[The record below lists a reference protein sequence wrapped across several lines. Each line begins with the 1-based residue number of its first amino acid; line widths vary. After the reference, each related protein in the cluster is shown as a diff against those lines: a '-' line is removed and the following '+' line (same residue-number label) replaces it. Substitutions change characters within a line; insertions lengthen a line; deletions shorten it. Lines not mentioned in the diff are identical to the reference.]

1 MGLHTKSA
9 RPYRNGGEVTI
20 MKKTLRDI
28 DVAGKK
34 VLVRVD
40 FNVPM
45 DGEKITD
52 TTRIEASLPTINYL
66 IENGASVVLMSHLG
80 RPKGEYKEEFSLGP
94 VAKKL
99 SEFLNRDVKF
109 VASKVVVDDEVK
121 SKIKDLKP
129 GEVAL
134 LENTRFVKGEE
145 KLDENFAK
153 DLSSLAEIYVN
164 DAFGTSHRAH
174 ASNVGVAKYLPSAMG
189 FLLEKEVEYLEGAVQ
204 NPDRPFVA
212 ILGGKKVSD
221 KIHVIDNLLEKVDVL
236 IVAGGMAYTFFKS
249 MGLEIGDSI
258 VEDDKLDLAREL
270 MAKAIE
276 ENVDFV
282 LPDDV
287 VMAKELKAG
296 VETKIVDRD
305 KMEEGYMGLD
315 IGPKTIET
323 IRGKLESARCVVWNG
338 PCGVFE
344 IPEFANGTFEVA
356 KILSEL
362 EGATTIIGGGDSVAA
377 IEKAGLKDKMTHIS
391 TGGGASLELL
401 EGKVLPGIDCIED
414 KE

>member
-1 MGLHTKSA
+1 
-9 RPYRNGGEVTI
+9 

-45 DGEKITD
+45 DGDLITD

-66 IENGASVVLMSHLG
+66 LENGASVVLMSHLG
-80 RPKGEYKEEFSLGP
+80 RPKGEYKEEFSLAP

-99 SEFLNRDVKF
+99 SELLKKDVKF
-109 VASKVVVDDEVK
+109 VASKVVIDDEVK
-121 SKIKDLKP
+121 SEIKKLKT

-145 KLDENFAK
+145 KLDYDFAK
-153 DLSSLAEIYVN
+153 DLASLADIYVN

-221 KIHVIDNLLEKVDVL
+221 KINVIDNLLEKVDTL
-236 IVAGGMAYTFFKS
+236 IVVGGMAYTFFKS

-270 MAKAIE
+270 MAKAVT
-276 ENVDFV
+276 NHVDFV

-296 VETKIVDRD
+296 VETKTVDRD

-315 IGPKTIET
+315 IGPKTIANIKE
-323 IRGKLESARCVVWNG
+323 KLEPARCVVWNG

-356 KILSEL
+356 KTLADL

-414 KE
+414 AE

>member
-1 MGLHTKSA
+1 
-9 RPYRNGGEVTI
+9 

-45 DGEKITD
+45 DGDLITD

-66 IENGASVVLMSHLG
+66 LENDASVVLMSHLG
-80 RPKGEYKEEFSLGP
+80 RPKGEYKEEFSLAP

-99 SEFLNRDVKF
+99 SELLKKDVKF
-109 VASKVVVDDEVK
+109 VASKVVIDDEVK
-121 SKIKDLKP
+121 SEIKKLKT

-145 KLDENFAK
+145 KLDYDFAK
-153 DLSSLAEIYVN
+153 DLASLADIYVN

-221 KIHVIDNLLEKVDVL
+221 KINVIDNLLEKVDTL
-236 IVAGGMAYTFFKS
+236 IVVGGMAYTFFKS

-270 MAKAIE
+270 MAKAVT
-276 ENVDFV
+276 NHVDFV

-296 VETKIVDRD
+296 VETKTVDRD

-315 IGPKTIET
+315 IGPKTIASIKE
-323 IRGKLESARCVVWNG
+323 KLEPARCVVWNG

-356 KILSEL
+356 KTLANL

-414 KE
+414 AE

>member
-1 MGLHTKSA
+1 M
-9 RPYRNGGEVTI
+9 

-45 DGEKITD
+45 DGDLITD

-66 IENGASVVLMSHLG
+66 LENDASVVLMSHLG
-80 RPKGEYKEEFSLGP
+80 RPKGEYKEEFSLAP

-99 SEFLNRDVKF
+99 SELLKKDVKF
-109 VASKVVVDDEVK
+109 VASKVVIDDEVK
-121 SKIKDLKP
+121 SEIKKLKT

-145 KLDENFAK
+145 KLDYDFAK
-153 DLSSLAEIYVN
+153 DLASLADIYVN

-221 KIHVIDNLLEKVDVL
+221 KINVIDNLLEKVDTL
-236 IVAGGMAYTFFKS
+236 IVVGGMAYTFFKS

-270 MAKAIE
+270 MAKAVT
-276 ENVDFV
+276 NHVDFV

-296 VETKIVDRD
+296 VETKTVDRD

-315 IGPKTIET
+315 IGPKTIASIKE
-323 IRGKLESARCVVWNG
+323 KLEPARCVVWNG

-356 KILSEL
+356 KTLANL

-414 KE
+414 AE

>member
-1 MGLHTKSA
+1 
-9 RPYRNGGEVTI
+9 

-45 DGEKITD
+45 DGDVITD

-66 IENGASVVLMSHLG
+66 LENGASVVLMSHLG
-80 RPKGEYKEEFSLGP
+80 RPKGEYKEEFSLAP

-145 KLDENFAK
+145 KLDEDFAK

-221 KIHVIDNLLEKVDVL
+221 KINVIDNLLEKVDVL
-236 IVAGGMAYTFFKS
+236 IVVGGMAYTFFKS

-296 VETKIVDRD
+296 VETKIADRD

>member
-1 MGLHTKSA
+1 
-9 RPYRNGGEVTI
+9 

-45 DGEKITD
+45 DGDKITD

-66 IENGASVVLMSHLG
+66 LENGASVVLMSHLG
-80 RPKGEYKEEFSLGP
+80 RPKGEYKEEFSLAP

-99 SEFLNRDVKF
+99 SELLKKDVKF
-109 VASKVVVDDEVK
+109 VASKVVIDDEVK
-121 SKIKDLKP
+121 SEIKKLKTC
-129 GEVAL
+129 EVAL

-145 KLDENFAK
+145 KLNYDFAK
-153 DLSSLAEIYVN
+153 DLASLADIYVN

-221 KIHVIDNLLEKVDVL
+221 KINVIDNLLEKVDTL
-236 IVAGGMAYTFFKS
+236 IVVGGMAYTFFKS

-270 MAKAIE
+270 MAKAVT
-276 ENVDFV
+276 NHVDFV

-296 VETKIVDRD
+296 VETKTVDRD

-315 IGPKTIET
+315 IGPKTIANIKE
-323 IRGKLESARCVVWNG
+323 KLEPARCVVWNG

-356 KILSEL
+356 KTLANL

-377 IEKAGLKDKMTHIS
+377 IEAAGLKDKMTHIS

-414 KE
+414 AE

>member
-1 MGLHTKSA
+1 
-9 RPYRNGGEVTI
+9 

-45 DGEKITD
+45 DGDLITD

-66 IENGASVVLMSHLG
+66 LENGASVVLMSHLG
-80 RPKGEYKEEFSLGP
+80 RPKGEYKEEFSLAP

-99 SEFLNRDVKF
+99 SELLKKDVKF
-109 VASKVVVDDEVK
+109 VASKVVIDDEVK
-121 SKIKDLKP
+121 SEIKKLKT

-145 KLDENFAK
+145 KLDYDFAK
-153 DLSSLAEIYVN
+153 DLASLADIYVN

-221 KIHVIDNLLEKVDVL
+221 KINVIDNLLEKVDTL
-236 IVAGGMAYTFFKS
+236 IVVGGMAYTFFKS

-270 MAKAIE
+270 MAKAVT
-276 ENVDFV
+276 NHVDFV

-296 VETKIVDRD
+296 VETKTVDRD

-315 IGPKTIET
+315 IGPKTIANIKE
-323 IRGKLESARCVVWNG
+323 KLEPARCVVWNG

-356 KILSEL
+356 KILANL

>member
-1 MGLHTKSA
+1 
-9 RPYRNGGEVTI
+9 
-20 MKKTLRDI
+20 MKKTLKDI

-45 DGEKITD
+45 DGKEITD

-66 IENGASVVLMSHLG
+66 LENGASVILMSHLG

-221 KIHVIDNLLEKVDVL
+221 KINVIDNLLEKVDVL
-236 IVAGGMAYTFFKS
+236 IVVGGMAYTFFKS

>member
-1 MGLHTKSA
+1 
-9 RPYRNGGEVTI
+9 

-45 DGEKITD
+45 DGDLITD

-66 IENGASVVLMSHLG
+66 LENGASVVLMSHLG
-80 RPKGEYKEEFSLGP
+80 RPKGEYKEEFSLAP

-99 SEFLNRDVKF
+99 SELLKKDVKF
-109 VASKVVVDDEVK
+109 VASKVVIDDEVK
-121 SKIKDLKP
+121 SEIKKLKT

-145 KLDENFAK
+145 KLDYDFAK
-153 DLSSLAEIYVN
+153 DLASLADIYVN

-221 KIHVIDNLLEKVDVL
+221 KINVIDNLLEKVDTL
-236 IVAGGMAYTFFKS
+236 IVVGGMAYTFFKS

-270 MAKAIE
+270 MAKAVT
-276 ENVDFV
+276 NHVDFV

-296 VETKIVDRD
+296 VETKTVDRD

-315 IGPKTIET
+315 IGPKTIANIKE
-323 IRGKLESARCVVWNG
+323 KLEPARCVVWNG

-356 KILSEL
+356 KTLANL

-377 IEKAGLKDKMTHIS
+377 IEAAGLKDKMTHIS

-414 KE
+414 AE

>member
-1 MGLHTKSA
+1 
-9 RPYRNGGEVTI
+9 

-66 IENGASVVLMSHLG
+66 LENGASVVLMSHLG

-99 SEFLNRDVKF
+99 SELLNRDVKF

-356 KILSEL
+356 KILANL

>member
-1 MGLHTKSA
+1 
-9 RPYRNGGEVTI
+9 

-45 DGEKITD
+45 DGDLITD

-66 IENGASVVLMSHLG
+66 LENGASVVLMSHLG
-80 RPKGEYKEEFSLGP
+80 RPKGEYKEEFSLAP

-99 SEFLNRDVKF
+99 SELLKKDVKF
-109 VASKVVVDDEVK
+109 VASKVVIDNEVK
-121 SKIKDLKP
+121 SEIKKLKT

-145 KLDENFAK
+145 KLDYDFAK
-153 DLSSLAEIYVN
+153 DLASLADIYVN

-221 KIHVIDNLLEKVDVL
+221 KINVIDNLLEKVDTL
-236 IVAGGMAYTFFKS
+236 IVVGGMAYTFFKS

-270 MAKAIE
+270 MAKAVT
-276 ENVDFV
+276 NHVDFV

-296 VETKIVDRD
+296 VETKTVDRD

-315 IGPKTIET
+315 IGPKTIANIKE
-323 IRGKLESARCVVWNG
+323 KLEPARCVVWNG

-356 KILSEL
+356 KTLANL

-377 IEKAGLKDKMTHIS
+377 IEAAGLKDKMTHIS

-414 KE
+414 AE

>member
-1 MGLHTKSA
+1 
-9 RPYRNGGEVTI
+9 

-45 DGEKITD
+45 DGDLITD

-66 IENGASVVLMSHLG
+66 LENGASVVLMSHLG
-80 RPKGEYKEEFSLGP
+80 RPKGEYKEEFSLAP

-99 SEFLNRDVKF
+99 SELLKKDVKF
-109 VASKVVVDDEVK
+109 VASKVVIDDEVK
-121 SKIKDLKP
+121 SEIKKLKT

-145 KLDENFAK
+145 KLDYDFAK
-153 DLSSLAEIYVN
+153 DLASLADIYVN

-221 KIHVIDNLLEKVDVL
+221 KINVIDNLLEKVDTL
-236 IVAGGMAYTFFKS
+236 IVVGGMAYTFFKS

-270 MAKAIE
+270 MAKAVTSR
-276 ENVDFV
+276 VDFV

-287 VMAKELKAG
+287 VMTKELKAG
-296 VETKIVDRD
+296 VETKTVDRD

-315 IGPKTIET
+315 IGPKTIASIKE
-323 IRGKLESARCVVWNG
+323 KLEPARCVVWNG

-356 KILSEL
+356 KTLANL

-414 KE
+414 AE

>member
-1 MGLHTKSA
+1 
-9 RPYRNGGEVTI
+9 

-45 DGEKITD
+45 DGDLITD

-66 IENGASVVLMSHLG
+66 LENGASVVLMSHLG
-80 RPKGEYKEEFSLGP
+80 RPKGEYKEEFSLAP

-99 SEFLNRDVKF
+99 SELLKKDVKF
-109 VASKVVVDDEVK
+109 VASKVVIDDEVK
-121 SKIKDLKP
+121 SEIKKLKT

-145 KLDENFAK
+145 KLDYDFAK
-153 DLSSLAEIYVN
+153 DLASLADIYVN

-221 KIHVIDNLLEKVDVL
+221 KINVIDNLLEKVDTL
-236 IVAGGMAYTFFKS
+236 IVVGGMAYTFFKS

-270 MAKAIE
+270 MAKAVT
-276 ENVDFV
+276 NHVDFV

-296 VETKIVDRD
+296 VETKTVDRD

-315 IGPKTIET
+315 IGSKTIANIKE
-323 IRGKLESARCVVWNG
+323 KLEPARCVVWNG

-356 KILSEL
+356 KTLANL

-414 KE
+414 AE

>member
-1 MGLHTKSA
+1 
-9 RPYRNGGEVTI
+9 

-45 DGEKITD
+45 DGDLITD

-66 IENGASVVLMSHLG
+66 LENGASVVLMSHLG
-80 RPKGEYKEEFSLGP
+80 RPKGEYKDEFSLAP

-99 SEFLNRDVKF
+99 SELLKKDVKF
-109 VASKVVVDDEVK
+109 VASKVVIDDEVK
-121 SKIKDLKP
+121 SEIKKLKT

-145 KLDENFAK
+145 KLDYDFAK
-153 DLSSLAEIYVN
+153 DLASLADIYVN

-221 KIHVIDNLLEKVDVL
+221 KINVIDNLLEKVDTL
-236 IVAGGMAYTFFKS
+236 IVVGGMAYTFFKS

-270 MAKAIE
+270 MAKAVT
-276 ENVDFV
+276 NHVDFV

-296 VETKIVDRD
+296 VETKTVDRD

-315 IGPKTIET
+315 IGPKTIANIKE
-323 IRGKLESARCVVWNG
+323 KLEPARCVVWNG

-356 KILSEL
+356 KTLANL

-377 IEKAGLKDKMTHIS
+377 IEAAGLKDKMTHIS

-401 EGKVLPGIDCIED
+401 EGKILPGIDCIED
-414 KE
+414 AE

>member
-1 MGLHTKSA
+1 
-9 RPYRNGGEVTI
+9 
-20 MKKTLRDI
+20 MKKTIKDI

-45 DGEKITD
+45 DGDLITD

-66 IENGASVVLMSHLG
+66 LENGASVVLMSHLG

-145 KLDENFAK
+145 KLDEDFAK
-153 DLSSLAEIYVN
+153 DLSSLAGIYIN
-164 DAFGTSHRAH
+164 DVFGTSHRAH

>member
-1 MGLHTKSA
+1 
-9 RPYRNGGEVTI
+9 

-45 DGEKITD
+45 DGDLITD

-66 IENGASVVLMSHLG
+66 LENGASVVLMSHLG
-80 RPKGEYKEEFSLGP
+80 RPKGEYKEEFSLAP

-99 SEFLNRDVKF
+99 SELLKKDVKF
-109 VASKVVVDDEVK
+109 VASKVVIDDEVK
-121 SKIKDLKP
+121 SEIKKLKT

-145 KLDENFAK
+145 KLDYDFAK
-153 DLSSLAEIYVN
+153 DLASLADIYVN

-221 KIHVIDNLLEKVDVL
+221 KINVIDNLLEKVDTL
-236 IVAGGMAYTFFKS
+236 IVVGGMAYTFFKS

-270 MAKAIE
+270 MAKAVT
-276 ENVDFV
+276 NHVDFV

-287 VMAKELKAG
+287 VMAKEIKAG
-296 VETKIVDRD
+296 VETKTVDRD
-305 KMEEGYMGLD
+305 EMEEGYMGLD
-315 IGPKTIET
+315 IGPKTIANIKE
-323 IRGKLESARCVVWNG
+323 KLEPARCVVWNG

-356 KILSEL
+356 KTLANL

>member
-1 MGLHTKSA
+1 
-9 RPYRNGGEVTI
+9 

-45 DGEKITD
+45 DGTKITD

-66 IENGASVVLMSHLG
+66 LENGASVVLMSHLG
-80 RPKGEYKEEFSLGP
+80 RPKGEYKEEFSLAP

-99 SEFLNRDVKF
+99 SELLKKDVKF
-109 VASKVVVDDEVK
+109 VASKVVIDDEVK
-121 SKIKDLKP
+121 SEIKKLKV

-145 KLDENFAK
+145 KLDYDFAK
-153 DLSSLAEIYVN
+153 DLASLADIYVN

-204 NPDRPFVA
+204 NPERPFVA

-221 KIHVIDNLLEKVDVL
+221 KINVIDNLLDKVDTL
-236 IVAGGMAYTFFKS
+236 IVVGGMAYTFFKS

-270 MAKAIE
+270 MAKAVT
-276 ENVDFV
+276 NHVDFV

-296 VETKIVDRD
+296 VETKTVDRD

-315 IGPKTIET
+315 IGLKTIANIKE
-323 IRGKLESARCVVWNG
+323 KLTSARCVVWNG

-356 KILSEL
+356 KTLANL
-362 EGATTIIGGGDSVAA
+362 KGATTIIGGGDSVAA
-377 IEKAGLKDKMTHIS
+377 IEVAGLKDKMTHIS

>member
-1 MGLHTKSA
+1 M
-9 RPYRNGGEVTI
+9 

-45 DGEKITD
+45 DGDLITD

-66 IENGASVVLMSHLG
+66 LENGASVVLMSHLG
-80 RPKGEYKEEFSLGP
+80 RPKGEYKEEFSLAP

-99 SEFLNRDVKF
+99 SELLKKDVKF
-109 VASKVVVDDEVK
+109 VASKVVIDDEVK
-121 SKIKDLKP
+121 SEIKKLKT

-145 KLDENFAK
+145 KLDYDFAK
-153 DLSSLAEIYVN
+153 DLASLADIYVN

-221 KIHVIDNLLEKVDVL
+221 KINVIDNLLEKVDTL
-236 IVAGGMAYTFFKS
+236 IVVGGMAYTFFKS

-270 MAKAIE
+270 MAKAVT
-276 ENVDFV
+276 NHVDFV

-296 VETKIVDRD
+296 VETKTVDRD

-315 IGPKTIET
+315 IGPKTIANIKE
-323 IRGKLESARCVVWNG
+323 KLEPARCVVWNG

-356 KILSEL
+356 KTLANL

-377 IEKAGLKDKMTHIS
+377 IEAAGLKDKMTHIS

-414 KE
+414 AE

>member
-1 MGLHTKSA
+1 
-9 RPYRNGGEVTI
+9 

-66 IENGASVVLMSHLG
+66 LENGASVVLMSHLG
-80 RPKGEYKEEFSLGP
+80 RPKGEYKEEFSLAP

-99 SEFLNRDVKF
+99 SELLKKDVKF
-109 VASKVVVDDEVK
+109 VASKVVIDDEVK
-121 SKIKDLKP
+121 SEIKKLKT

-145 KLDENFAK
+145 KLDYDFAK
-153 DLSSLAEIYVN
+153 DLASLADIYVN

-221 KIHVIDNLLEKVDVL
+221 KINVIDNLLEKVDTL
-236 IVAGGMAYTFFKS
+236 IVVGGMAYTFFKS

-270 MAKAIE
+270 MAKAVT
-276 ENVDFV
+276 NHVDFV

-296 VETKIVDRD
+296 VETKTVDRD

-315 IGPKTIET
+315 IGPKTIANIKE
-323 IRGKLESARCVVWNG
+323 KLEPARCVVWNG

-356 KILSEL
+356 KTLANL

-377 IEKAGLKDKMTHIS
+377 IEAAGLKDKMTHIS

-414 KE
+414 AE